1 MIKTIAYDII
11 HFIAVLYCSIYIVL

>member
-11 HFIAVLYCSIYIVL
+11 HFIAVLYCSIYLVL